1 MRLIV
6 FDIDGTIL
14 LNGPITRRLF
24 GESFTEV
31 VGREPG
37 SDVVRFHG
45 NTDRGIF
52 RLMLGTDA
60 DGDYERHFHAFAT
73 AFTRRMREHYATA
86 EGPYVLPGA
95 RELIEALHAHQGVAL
110 ALGTGNIRD
119 SAYVK
124 LSRFGLDRYFPV
136 GGFGGDHEVRADLVR
151 AALDDARAHYGV
163 DFDPAESWVIGDT
176 INDVEAA
183 RAAGCRV
190 MAVRTGPHGEEQL
203 AAADQV
209 VADLSSTSERLTQL
223 LDGA

>member
-24 GESFTEV
+24 GESFAEV
-31 VGREPG
+31 VGREPE
-37 SDVVRFHG
+37 SDTVRFHG

-52 RLMLGTDA
+52 RLMLGA
-60 DGDYERHFHAFAT
+60 DVDYERHFDAFAA
-73 AFTRRMREHYATA
+73 AFTRRMRDHYATA
-86 EGPYVLPGA
+86 EGPHVLPGA
-95 RELIEALHAHQGVAL
+95 RELVEALHGHQGAAL

-124 LSRFGLDRYFPV
+124 LARFGLDRYFPV

-151 AALDDARAHYGV
+151 AALDDARSHYDV
-163 DFDPAESWVIGDT
+163 DFDPAEVWVIGDT
-176 INDVEAA
+176 VNDVEAA

-190 MAVRTGPHGEEQL
+190 MAVRTGPHGESEL
-203 AAADQV
+203 SAADHV
-209 VADLSSTSERLTQL
+209 VADLSATSERLTQL
-223 LDGA
+223 LDLG